1 MIFLFRP
8 NLNKNNMRTEPKYIV
23 FLSQLLLL
31 FQVCRSCK
39 GNNVLVETTQHGTLV
54 IVETHC
60 GNPDCLEKE
69 FVWHSQPK
77 IEGTKAVAGNILLSF
92 AILLAGAS
100 ASKVF
105 RVFSLL
111 GLLCHSLRR
120 FFRHQKVKYLLCIA

>member
-1 MIFLFRP
+1 MFKKWQALKKRKKFSFHIHF
-8 NLNKNNMRTEPKYIV
+8 NENNMRTEPKYIV

-77 IEGTKAVAGNILLSF
+77 IEGTKAVAVVIYWHLSG
-92 AILLAGAS
+92 I
-100 ASKVF
+100 
-105 RVFSLL
+105 
-111 GLLCHSLRR
+111 
-120 FFRHQKVKYLLCIA
+120 

>member
-1 MIFLFRP
+1 
-8 NLNKNNMRTEPKYIV
+8 MRTEPKYIV

-39 GNNVLVETTQHGTLV
+39 GNNVLVDSTQHGTMV

-77 IEGTKAVAGNILLSF
+77 IQGTKAVAGNVLLSF
-92 AILLAGAS
+92 ATLVAGAS

-105 RVFSLL
+105 RVFNHM
-111 GLLCHSLRR
+111 GLLCHSLRQ
-120 FFRHQKVKYLLCIA
+120 FSRHRKVRYLLCIASIVCCTKML

>member
-1 MIFLFRP
+1 
-8 NLNKNNMRTEPKYIV
+8 MRTEPKYIV

-39 GNNVLVETTQHGTLV
+39 GNNVLVDSTQHGTMV

-77 IEGTKAVAGNILLSF
+77 IQGTKAVACNVLLIF
-92 AILLAGAS
+92 AILVAGAS

-105 RVFSLL
+105 RVFNHM
-111 GLLCHSLRR
+111 GLLCHSLRQ
-120 FFRHQKVKYLLCIA
+120 FSRHQKVRYLLCIASIVCCTKML

>member
-1 MIFLFRP
+1 
-8 NLNKNNMRTEPKYIV
+8 MRTEPKYIV

-39 GNNVLVETTQHGTLV
+39 GENVLVETTQHGTMV
-54 IVETHC
+54 IIETHC

-105 RVFSLL
+105 RVFSHM
-111 GLLCHSLRR
+111 GLMCHSLRQ
-120 FFRHQKVKYLLCIA
+120 FFRHQKVKYLLFIVLICTVWIFV

>member
-1 MIFLFRP
+1 
-8 NLNKNNMRTEPKYIV
+8 MRTEPKYIV

-39 GNNVLVETTQHGTLV
+39 GNNVLVDSTQHGTMV

-77 IEGTKAVAGNILLSF
+77 IQGTKAVAGNVLLIF
-92 AILLAGAS
+92 AILVAGAS

-105 RVFSLL
+105 RVFNHM
-111 GLLCHSLRR
+111 GLLCHSLRQ
-120 FFRHQKVKYLLCIA
+120 FSRHQKVRYLLCIASIVCCTKML

>member
-1 MIFLFRP
+1 
-8 NLNKNNMRTEPKYIV
+8 MRTKPKYIV

-31 FQVCRSCK
+31 SQVCRSCK

-60 GNPDCLEKE
+60 GNPDFVEKE
-69 FVWHSQPK
+69 FVWRSQPK
-77 IEGTKAVAGNILLSF
+77 IAGTKAVAGNILLSF

-105 RVFSLL
+105 RVFSHM
-111 GLLCHSLRR
+111 GLLCHSLRQ